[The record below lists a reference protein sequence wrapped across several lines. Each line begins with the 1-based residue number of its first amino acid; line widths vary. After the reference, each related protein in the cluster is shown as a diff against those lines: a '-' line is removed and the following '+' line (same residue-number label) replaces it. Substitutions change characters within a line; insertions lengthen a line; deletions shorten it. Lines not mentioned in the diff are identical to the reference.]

1 MRSFFLRSARCVE
14 PYVSTTTST
23 RPWAMAAAACSTM
36 NSQMA
41 PPCPVESTQLGRRPR
56 YSASSTGG
64 SAPVSDMRPSTSDL
78 SIPASASARV
88 VPWKLSSNAVLSSTR
103 PQSEVDAPTIA
114 TRRFGIPRHRNGASE
129 PQQFSPAPGPA
140 PATMGRRPGSTLPPV
155 SSTVSAP
162 LGARAPP
169 ETRRAPR
176 PRRRMSEDSSESN
189 AGNEVTRRV
198 EDGVCWITLNR
209 PDAGNAVTQSMRDQ
223 IADWVRGASADRFVR
238 VVVITGAGDKAF
250 CSGADLRGGRLP
262 PRPKPDGAPEVVVGE
277 ASRMIREG
285 WQALVSSI
293 LACEKPVI
301 AGGHGT
307 AAGGG
312 MHLALACDLVVMAEG
327 AKFVEVFIRRGIAPD
342 AGGAWILSRLVG
354 IQKAKELFFFG
365 DDVPAAEAYRIGLVN
380 RLVPR
385 AELQAALEEWAGRL
399 ATAPTKAIGVA
410 KWLTNRALDVDRAT
424 ALHDEAMAQELITN
438 TVDST
443 EGVASFV
450 ERRAPPF

>member
-1 MRSFFLRSARCVE
+1 MSDD
-14 PYVSTTTST
+14 ST
-23 RPWAMAAAACSTM
+23 
-36 NSQMA
+36 
-41 PPCPVESTQLGRRPR
+41 ES
-56 YSASSTGG
+56 
-64 SAPVSDMRPSTSDL
+64 
-78 SIPASASARV
+78 
-88 VPWKLSSNAVLSSTR
+88 
-103 PQSEVDAPTIA
+103 DA
-114 TRRFGIPRHRNGASE
+114 G
-129 PQQFSPAPGPA
+129 
-140 PATMGRRPGSTLPPV
+140 
-155 SSTVSAP
+155 
-162 LGARAPP
+162 
-169 ETRRAPR
+169 
-176 PRRRMSEDSSESN
+176 DD
-189 AGNEVTRRV
+189 VTRRV

-223 IADWVRGASADRFVR
+223 IAGWVRDASADLFVR

-293 LACEKPVI
+293 LDCEKPVI
-301 AGGHGT
+301 AGVNGT

-312 MHLALACDLVVMAEG
+312 MHLALACDLVVMAEE

-399 ATAPTKAIGVA
+399 ATAPTMAIGVA

-450 ERRAPPF
+450 ERRPPEFKGW